1 VGTAVQSHSI
11 LENHMTN
18 QERLDKGKAE
28 LKELVKTR
36 LIEEILLLED
46 FNTIMK
52 IRDAFNVYANTR
64 I

>member
-1 VGTAVQSHSI
+1 
-11 LENHMTN
+11 MTN

-52 IRDAFNVYANTR
+52 IRDAFNVYANTK